1 MDVPMRGFVRT
12 LATGLRDLDISR
24 TAAALSFTTLVAL
37 VPLATVAV
45 ATVARFPV
53 FETWM
58 DALEKFLLRHMLP
71 GSASTIVHTY
81 VLGFAARA
89 SQLRGISIAV
99 IAFTAI
105 LLFAMIESEFNTIFR
120 VTRGRSLLR
129 RAPAYVVG
137 LLVGPILVGASI
149 WLTSWIIAESHAII
163 PRETSLGHLIVAPL
177 PILLTALAFAMM
189 YKFVP
194 AKPVRWLPAAL
205 GGVIASIAF
214 EAMKHGFAWYLTVV
228 PTYELVYGALAALP
242 VFLVWLHLCWT
253 IVLAG
258 ALLTAALNGG
268 R

>member
-1 MDVPMRGFVRT
+1 MDLPMSGFVRT
-12 LATGLRDLDISR
+12 LVTGLRDLDLSR

-53 FETWM
+53 FETWI
-58 DALEKFLLRHMLP
+58 DALERFLLRHMLP

-81 VLGFAARA
+81 VLGFASRA

-105 LLFAMIESEFNTIFR
+105 LLFAMIESEFNIIFR
-120 VTRGRSLLR
+120 VSRGRPLLR
-129 RAPAYVVG
+129 RAPVYVVG
-137 LLVGPILVGASI
+137 LIAGPILVGASI
-149 WLTSWIIAESHAII
+149 WLTTWIMTESRSII
-163 PRETSLGHLIVAPL
+163 PRETLGHWVVAPL
-177 PILLTALAFAMM
+177 PILLTAVALAMM

-194 AKPVRWLPAAL
+194 ARPVRWLPAVI
-205 GGVIASIAF
+205 GGVLASVAF
-214 EAMKHGFAWYLTVV
+214 EIMKHGFAWYLSAV
-228 PTYELVYGALAALP
+228 PTYELIYGALAVLP
-242 VFLVWLHLCWT
+242 VFLIWLHLCWT